1 MKVIK
6 RVIIGLLATAGLL
19 AAIFL
24 TGRYGWK
31 LLGFRACEGA
41 GIERIEVR
49 ETEVEIKGFY
59 PGSFPEGFCGYYAK
73 EQDGRLYVGFHFSA
87 VFGLW
92 ETGDFAVTIPVNGPI
107 ETVIL
112 KTRTGESQIWPAN
125 NP

>member
-73 EQDGRLYVGFHFSA
+73 EQDSRLYVGFHFSA

-92 ETGDFAVTIPVNGPI
+92 ETGDFAATIPVNGPI
-107 ETVIL
+107 EAVIL
-112 KTRTGESQIWPAN
+112 KTGTGESQIWPAD

>member
-73 EQDGRLYVGFHFSA
+73 EWDGRLYVGFHFSA